1 MEMGNFKDWLI
12 ERQIGE
18 GRFGKVWLIRRIDPF
33 GGEEE
38 LAALK
43 VVRITPSAE
52 EIAACPAQGMTLED
66 LEEIYQQKLRKAIRE
81 IDIMRNLQGE
91 SSIVNYQDY
100 ELIPLEG
107 EIGWE
112 LRIRMELLTTLRT
125 YVQKQG
131 LSLETVAD
139 VGKSITTALSL
150 CHHSNKSM
158 PIVHGDVK
166 PGNIYYSRPHC
177 FKLGDFGLSFLMGG
191 CDITDAGTHT
201 YLAPECLRGEPLSE
215 KSDQYAL
222 GVVLR
227 ELLALGKWDLSD
239 SPVAQQYAQLETI
252 IQRATMENPNE
263 RFDNVEAM
271 HAALEDLGDL
281 NPVNARFNEQVPLGM
296 QGSRTK
302 TDIRQKEAVDGNH
315 LSGMDAEPAKAQHQ
329 EEATEVEWEP
339 SVAETYLKKEEQK
352 HTQEKNRMHQRM
364 MRIGIIVVTV
374 LIIVFGV
381 ILVLPKSKGGGSVG
395 VVSIIQQKS
404 KPELLNEYMKKPGA
418 SVAIEDVCAC
428 FDAGDNNSAY
438 AVAFDMYADV
448 LFMLEKG
455 EYEAALRDATDLLYN
470 ASFANF
476 RAYLEDGK
484 ELQEQGLY
492 AIGTIE
498 NLLNYV
504 NARKQES
511 EGNDKQAALLYDRC
525 RQFMDANDR
534 RKALGN

>member
-1 MEMGNFKDWLI
+1 MGSFMDWQI

-52 EIAACPAQGMTLED
+52 EIAACPAQGMTQED
-66 LEEIYQQKLRKAIRE
+66 LKEIYQQKLRRAIRE

-112 LRIRMELLTTLRT
+112 LRIRMELLTSLRM
-125 YVQKQG
+125 YIQKQG
-131 LSLETVAD
+131 ISLETVAD
-139 VGKSITTALSL
+139 VGKSITSALSL

-239 SPVAQQYAQLETI
+239 SLVAQQYAQLEAI
-252 IQRATMENPNE
+252 VRRATAENPGE
-263 RFDNVEAM
+263 RFENVDAM
-271 HAALEDLGDL
+271 HAALEELGEL
-281 NPVNARFNEQVPLGM
+281 NPMKAHFIEQVPPEM
-296 QGSRTK
+296 NRSQTK
-302 TDIRQKEAVDGNH
+302 TDVRQKEAADANH
-315 LSGMDAEPAKAQHQ
+315 LSGMDAGPEKVQSQ
-329 EEATEVEWEP
+329 EEAAEAEWEP
-339 SVAETYLKKEEQK
+339 SVAETYLKQEEQK
-352 HTQEKNRMHQRM
+352 HTQEKNRLHQRM
-364 MRIGIIVVTV
+364 KRIGIIVAIV
-374 LIIVFGV
+374 LIIVIGV
-381 ILVLPKSKGGGSVG
+381 ILVFPRVKGGGSVG
-395 VVSIIQQKS
+395 VVSMIQQKS

-492 AIGTIE
+492 AIGTVE
-498 NLLNYV
+498 DLLNYV
-504 NARKQES
+504 NARKQEA

-525 RQFMDANDR
+525 RQFMDANVR